1 MSLDARRKQKQGA
14 ASSNNTKKKKGG
26 RVTGPMRSIS
36 IGRAYREFEAPMDED
51 DRPVYRS
58 VFDPKGT
65 AAKKIGK
72 EVNKER
78 VVNNSD
84 FFKHINA
91 TVFAK
96 VFGVPLRGKVARM
109 LIEGLS
115 DQCLV
120 LTEKGYRIKLP
131 NLVVM
136 QSVDRKARKA
146 RNPRT
151 GEEVNVPARTALSSK
166 PTRSAKHYMAHTD

>member
-14 ASSNNTKKKKGG
+14 APSNNTKTKGG
-26 RVTGPMRSIS
+26 KVTGPMRSIA

-65 AAKKIGK
+65 AAVKIGK
-72 EVNKER
+72 DVNKER

-96 VFGVPLRGKVARM
+96 VFGVPLRGRVARM

-120 LTEKGYRIKLP
+120 LTENGYRIKLP

-136 QSVDRKARKA
+136 QSVERQARKA

-151 GEEVNVPARTALSSK
+151 GDEVSVPARTALSSK
-166 PTRSAKHYMAHTD
+166 PTRSAKHYMAHST

>member
-1 MSLDARRKQKQGA
+1 MSLDARRKQKQAA
-14 ASSNNTKKKKGG
+14 ASTKNTKKKGNKIS
-26 RVTGPMRSIS
+26 GPMRSIS
-36 IGRAYREFEAPMDED
+36 IGRTYREFEAPMDED

-65 AAKKIGK
+65 AATKIGK
-72 EVNKER
+72 DVNKER

-109 LIEGLS
+109 LIEGIS

-120 LTEKGYRIKLP
+120 LSEGGYRIKLP

-136 QSVDRKARKA
+136 ERVERQARKA

-151 GEEVNVPARTALSSK
+151 GEEVSVPARTALSSK
-166 PTRSAKHYMAHTD
+166 PTRSAKHYMAQSN